1 MSLFTCEV
9 SAEAEFPGTPET
21 VWQLLTDHDRYPQW
35 HPVVVRVEG
44 ELAVGARQTEV
55 VRTASGRELTFHPV
69 LTVVDPGRELSRA
82 GRLLVPGLLDNK
94 HSYLITDLGDGRV
107 RVVQSER
114 FTGLLAAF
122 FHGRTARD
130 TQARF
135 ATALANLAPLAAVG
149 VTVAVA
155 SDQAAPVAQPAAGCV
170 AG

>member
-9 SAEAEFPGTPET
+9 SAEAEFPGSPEG
-21 VWQLLTDHDRYPQW
+21 VWQLITDHARYPQW

-82 GRLLVPGLLDNK
+82 GRLPVPGLLDNA

-107 RVVQSER
+107 RVVQRER
-114 FTGLLAAF
+114 FTGLLALF
-122 FHGRTARD
+122 LHGRTARD
-130 TQARF
+130 TEARF
-135 ATALANLAPLAAVG
+135 AAALGNLAGLAALAG
-149 VTVAVA
+149 
-155 SDQAAPVAQPAAGCV
+155 
-170 AG
+170 

>member
-1 MSLFTCEV
+1 MSPFTCEV
-9 SAEAEFPGTPET
+9 SAEAEFPGSPEG
-21 VWQLLTDHDRYPQW
+21 VWQLITDHARYPQW

-82 GRLLVPGLLDNK
+82 GRLLVPGLLDNV

-107 RVVQSER
+107 RVVQRER
-114 FTGLLAAF
+114 FTGLLALF

-130 TQARF
+130 TEARF
-135 ATALANLAPLAAVG
+135 AAALGNLTGLAALAG
-149 VTVAVA
+149 
-155 SDQAAPVAQPAAGCV
+155 
-170 AG
+170 